1 MSINNI
7 KLQNGGKRMNTLD
20 AIFTRKSVRDFSDKR
35 ISDED
40 LRTILRAGM
49 SGPSAVNTRPWHF
62 VVVRDEEIINKMV
75 QVNGRAAGPLWGADL
90 GIMVCGDLDRA
101 FKPAPGYWVVD
112 SSIACQNMMLAAREL
127 GIGSV
132 MLGTY
137 PQEERVL
144 GQAELFGVPD
154 NIVPFAII
162 ALGYP
167 AEGETFEERDL
178 YEEEK
183 VHYDKW

>member
-1 MSINNI
+1 MDT
-7 KLQNGGKRMNTLD
+7 LNT
-20 AIFTRKSVRDFSDKR
+20 IFTRKSVREFADKG

-40 LRTILRAGM
+40 IRTILRAGM
-49 SGPSAVNTRPWHF
+49 SGPSAVNTRPWEF
-62 VVVRDEEIINKMV
+62 IVVKDDLLKDAMAE
-75 QVNGRAAGPLWGADL
+75 VNGPAAGPLMDAPL
-90 GIMVCGDLDRA
+90 GIMVCGDLDRT

-112 SSIACQNMMLAAREL
+112 ASIACENMMLAAKEL

-137 PQEERVL
+137 PQQERVM
-144 GQAELFGVPD
+144 GQVELFGLPD

-162 ALGYP
+162 AFGYP
-167 AEGETFEERDL
+167 AENVTFAERDL
-178 YEEEK
+178 YDEER